1 MEGEVC
7 GELKMI
13 FFISTSLT
21 MPYNILISYILFI
34 CYLFKDVYSVT
45 DCVALNERVIMKMK
59 WEGSFKVISWHSF
72 GVTEE
77 NHENLSQVSHSPD
90 RYMKPGSPEY

>member
-7 GELKMI
+7 GELIMI

-34 CYLFKDVYSVT
+34 CSLFKDVFSVIN
-45 DCVALNERVIMKMK
+45 CVALNERVIMKMN

-72 GVTEE
+72 GVTEKTTKTSVRLAILRTE
-77 NHENLSQVSHSPD
+77 I
-90 RYMKPGSPEY
+90 